1 MQPPDS
7 NLYFPD
13 FLGPGPRRRI
23 RLGACGRLRCPPDW
37 SMPPRFWENLPDFD
51 LWYVWAG
58 RGRMRTRDG
67 EVDLHPG
74 VCFWMRPGGIYAATQ
89 RPEARLGVNYIHFQ
103 IEPEPGECPAV
114 PPFPEIFYPSNL
126 DFVDA
131 TMRRIMELSDR
142 NRDAAA
148 DLLAALLSVLLWEEQ
163 SAMEQPAAERVN
175 RSQRQI
181 IEQIAAEMRERP
193 AQDSIGALARR
204 AGYGADHFGRLFRAV
219 TGVSPKAYLIEIR
232 LRNARQLLAESNL
245 KIEAIAAQLG
255 YRNVYFFSRQFT
267 QKTGWTPSAYRH
279 HSGGGFP
286 AAAAPSPRSAAP
298 VHSARKQ

>member
-1 MQPPDS
+1 MQPPDE

-13 FLGPGPRRRI
+13 FVKSGTRGRI
-23 RLGACGRLRCPPDW
+23 RVGACGRMRCPPGW

-74 VCFWMRPGGIYAATQ
+74 VCFWMRPGGVYAATQ
-89 RPEARLGVNYIHFQ
+89 RPDARLGVNYIHFQ
-103 IEPEPGECPAV
+103 LTPDRGRRPVAAQW
-114 PPFPEIFYPSNL
+114 PEIFYPSNL

-142 NRDAAA
+142 TPDAAA
-148 DLLAALLSVLLWEEQ
+148 DLLAALLRVLLLEEQ
-163 SAMEQPAAERVN
+163 SASVQPAAEKVN

-181 IEQIAAEMRERP
+181 IVQIAAEMRECPGR
-193 AQDSIGALARR
+193 DSITALARR
-204 AGYGADHFGRLFRAV
+204 AGYGPDHFGRLFRTV
-219 TGVSPKAYLIEIR
+219 TGVSPKVYLIESR
-232 LRNARQLLAESNL
+232 LRHARQLLAESNL

-255 YRNVYFFSRQFT
+255 YRNVYFFSRQFS
-267 QKTGWTPSAYRH
+267 QKTGWTPSAYRRR
-279 HSGGGFP
+279 SAGGIP
-286 AAAAPSPRSAAP
+286 AA
-298 VHSARKQ
+298 